1 MCTQCRVWYVDH
13 SASLISQSGRLSFQP
28 LTFHLEPP
36 DLFVEFCL
44 LGLLFTL
51 IVRAVT
57 GEDTGTVFQQL
68 PSPSPNQAGMNLKLI
83 L

>member
-13 SASLISQSGRLSFQP
+13 SASHISQSGRLPFQP

-44 LGLLFTL
+44 LGLLFPL
-51 IVRAVT
+51 FALAVAA
-57 GEDTGTVFQQL
+57 EDAGTVFQQL
-68 PSPSPNQAGMNLKLI
+68 PLPCPNQVGMNLMFTR
-83 L
+83 